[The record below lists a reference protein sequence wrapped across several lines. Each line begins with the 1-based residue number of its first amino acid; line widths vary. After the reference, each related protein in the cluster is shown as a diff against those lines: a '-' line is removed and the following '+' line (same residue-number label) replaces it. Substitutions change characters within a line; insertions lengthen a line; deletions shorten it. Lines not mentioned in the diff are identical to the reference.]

1 MEAKKA
7 KFPVQVSTDIVVRRL
22 VRRIVCGP
30 GEIFGVPKFS
40 IPLLCRLFF
49 PFTVDVPVERQ

>member
-7 KFPVQVSTDIVVRRL
+7 KFPVQVSTAIVLRRL
-22 VRRIVCGP
+22 VRRIVCAP
-30 GEIFGVPKFS
+30 VETFSVPKFS